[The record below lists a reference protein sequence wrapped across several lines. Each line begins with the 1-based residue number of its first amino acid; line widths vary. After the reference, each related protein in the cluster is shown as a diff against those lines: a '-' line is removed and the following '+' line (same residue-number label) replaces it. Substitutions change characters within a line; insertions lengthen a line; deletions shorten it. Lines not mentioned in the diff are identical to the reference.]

1 MDLFIYSDCPL
12 SICLL
17 ASVCSDS
24 PNPSAFS
31 ASISTLSKAVQMAFS
46 QRLTAVVL
54 RSVTNELFYCLFPS
68 LCTDGRILSTSFY
81 CCWMDSWMLRLS
93 FFFFGVLSICFLFH
107 CVQIIFIFLNVSGK
121 ERFWMKSHLR
131 CDSSSFRC

>member
-1 MDLFIYSDCPL
+1 MVGDCPF

-17 ASVCSDS
+17 ASVCTES
-24 PNPSAFS
+24 PNTSAFS

-81 CCWMDSWMLRLS
+81 CYWMDSARCMHTQCCS
-93 FFFFGVLSICFLFH
+93 FRFSFGGFIDL
-107 CVQIIFIFLNVSGK
+107 IFIMCPNDFISISQ
-121 ERFWMKSHLR
+121 ERKGFCMKSHLR
-131 CDSSSFRC
+131 SDSSSVRC